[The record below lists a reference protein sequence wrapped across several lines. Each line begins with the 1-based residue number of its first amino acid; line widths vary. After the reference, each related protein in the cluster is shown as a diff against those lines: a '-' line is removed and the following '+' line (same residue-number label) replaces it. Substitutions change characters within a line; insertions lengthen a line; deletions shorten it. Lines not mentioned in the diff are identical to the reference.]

1 MPDIADDTSARE
13 TAAVS
18 AERQADGI
26 MMAAWAA
33 DRVGQRF
40 DGTVTSVFDTKHA
53 IGMKAADGTEFL
65 IHFGV
70 DTVKLGGQ
78 GFEVFVEQG
87 QQVKKGDKLMQVD
100 LDYVKANAPS
110 DVCLVIFT
118 GGQAVHMPYAEG
130 VYDPEG
136 HPAQDVCKDIC
147 RHVPRR

>member
-1 MPDIADDTSARE
+1 MMGDGFFIAP
-13 TAAVS
+13 
-18 AERQADGI
+18 ADGHVVAPCDAEV
-26 MMAAWAA
+26 M
-33 DRVGQRF
+33 F
-40 DGTVTSVFDTKHA
+40 VFDTKHA

-87 QQVKKGDKLMQVD
+87 QQVKQGDKLMEVD

-118 GGQAVHMPYAEG
+118 GGQAVHMEKSYGIKALDA
-130 VYDPEG
+130 VASY
-136 HPAQDVCKDIC
+136 
-147 RHVPRR
+147 